1 MLCAF
6 FTQMWRWTFP
16 NRKLFFFGVIRI
28 SAEPF
33 VSHFYRKNMKT
44 KYFNRQ
50 YLTAFG
56 SNTPTI
62 RQCDLFLFILFHSRN
77 LFMYFTICVIM
88 KVYEFFSLLFLFSHS
103 FLLFTTTKTCAR
115 AFQCIGILQAGSTMA
130 HAHTD
135 NSGWVVI
142 SVPSIQP
149 KHTRRF
155 NVLER
160 YIRHGIYI

>member
-62 RQCDLFLFILFHSRN
+62 FAVWFVFVHSLSFEKPFHVFYYLCHYEGLWVFFL
-77 LFMYFTICVIM
+77 C
-88 KVYEFFSLLFLFSHS
+88 FFSSLTHFYFLP
-103 FLLFTTTKTCAR
+103 
-115 AFQCIGILQAGSTMA
+115 LQK
-130 HAHTD
+130 HALA
-135 NSGWVVI
+135 
-142 SVPSIQP
+142 
-149 KHTRRF
+149 RF
-155 NVLER
+155 NVLE
-160 YIRHGIYI
+160 YCKLVVQWHTHTPTIPVEL